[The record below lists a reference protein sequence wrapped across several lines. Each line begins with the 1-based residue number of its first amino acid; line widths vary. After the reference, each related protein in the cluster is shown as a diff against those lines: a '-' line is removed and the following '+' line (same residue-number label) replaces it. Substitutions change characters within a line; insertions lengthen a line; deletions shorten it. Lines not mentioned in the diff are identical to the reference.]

1 MSATRVSPRMSSIFS
16 AFCSSES
23 GEKFA
28 EPLHTSGSSDSGSI
42 SRKCGVDA
50 EHETIVFGPIQFLFK
65 KPLIERELPDWL
77 ARGRLTVL
85 HRVELAEGDAVRKD
99 DVSGVLG
106 KLPLHRVRRR
116 LLHQH
121 EAHLVALLGNGFD
134 QFRRHAERGGEPY

>member
-16 AFCSSES
+16 SFCSSES

-42 SRKCGVDA
+42 SRNLVWTKN
-50 EHETIVFGPIQFLFK
+50 TKRSFLGRYSSSLK
-65 KPLIERELPDWL
+65 NERELLDWL
-77 ARGRLTVL
+77 ARSRLTFL

-99 DVSGVLG
+99 DVSGILG